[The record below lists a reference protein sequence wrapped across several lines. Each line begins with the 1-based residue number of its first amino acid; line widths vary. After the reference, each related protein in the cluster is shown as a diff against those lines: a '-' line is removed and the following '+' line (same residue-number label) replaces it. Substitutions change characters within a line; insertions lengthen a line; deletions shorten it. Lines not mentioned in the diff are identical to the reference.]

1 MEVAKDR
8 VVCFHYTLKD
18 ADGNELE
25 NSHDGAP
32 QVYLHGGDNLLP
44 MLEQAMAGHT
54 GGDHLTVELD
64 AIDAY
69 GVRRDDLVQ
78 RMATKH
84 LRSRDRKLTA
94 GSIAYI
100 ETREG
105 PRPVTVLKVGRHQA
119 TVDAN
124 HPLAGRD
131 LVFDIEITT
140 VRDATA
146 DELAHG
152 HAHGADGQAGH

>member
-1 MEVAKDR
+1 MDIAKDR
-8 VVCFHYTLKD
+8 VVCFHYTLQD
-18 ADGNELE
+18 TDGHALE
-25 NSHDGAP
+25 NSHDGEP
-32 QVYLHGGDNLLP
+32 QVYLHGADNLLP
-44 MLEQAMAGHT
+44 MLENAMTGHSE
-54 GGDHLTVELD
+54 GDRFTVALD

-69 GVRRDDLVQ
+69 GVRRDDLIQ
-78 RMATKH
+78 RIATKH
-84 LRSRDRKLTA
+84 LRSRQRKLA
-94 GSIAYI
+94 PGSIAYI

-140 VRDATA
+140 VREATA

-152 HAHGADGQAGH
+152 HAHGADGHAAH